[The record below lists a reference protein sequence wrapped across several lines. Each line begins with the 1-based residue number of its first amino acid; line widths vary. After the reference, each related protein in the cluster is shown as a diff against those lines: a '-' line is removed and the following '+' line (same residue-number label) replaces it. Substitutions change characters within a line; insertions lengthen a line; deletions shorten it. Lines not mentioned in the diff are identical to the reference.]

1 MERLAKKCS
10 PFASTSTLHLS
21 SRPKAIQLSLKSP
34 KENKQLSP
42 SGQKRSRETSEHEED
57 SFSASTK
64 KPNVEKELEKHV
76 FWHHENC
83 HSCKALQRIEE
94 KHMARLQHHFKFC
107 DVYSVYYRTIKSVAA
122 IIQLPE
128 RINPEIHFLH
138 QEQAKEIWTLA
149 SNQMKSK
156 ENPQLFECAVEMS
169 SQFLGPAETATFNCD
184 EFKKHLELLLDI
196 AQFICL
202 KFKNRNK
209 EQVQELIGDIE
220 TYLKPFRHQDQAKET
235 VMTGLRSITAKIKK
249 WDETFLHLRHSPED
263 NNFGN
268 NLKDIAD
275 PKPGQECI
283 FFPEEYQFKCHGQK

>member
-1 MERLAKKCS
+1 
-10 PFASTSTLHLS
+10 
-21 SRPKAIQLSLKSP
+21 
-34 KENKQLSP
+34 LSP
-42 SGQKRSRETSEHEED
+42 AGQKRCCKTSENEED

-64 KPNVEKELEKHV
+64 KPNVEKEHV
-76 FWHHENC
+76 WHHENC

-149 SNQMKSK
+149 SQQMKSK
-156 ENPQLFECAVEMS
+156 ENPQLFQCAVEMS

-184 EFKKHLELLLDI
+184 DFKKHLELLLDI

-220 TYLKPFRHQDQAKET
+220 TYLKPFRHQDQAEET
-235 VMTGLRSITAKIKK
+235 VMTGLRSITARIRK
-249 WDETFLHLRHSPED
+249 WDETFVHLRHSPED